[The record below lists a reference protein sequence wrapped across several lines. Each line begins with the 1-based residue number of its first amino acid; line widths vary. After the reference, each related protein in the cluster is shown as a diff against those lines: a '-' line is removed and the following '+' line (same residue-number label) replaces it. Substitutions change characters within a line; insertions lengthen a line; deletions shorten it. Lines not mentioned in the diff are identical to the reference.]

1 MGSGSVWET
10 LKQSK
15 RMKPLP
21 GSTGAGFKASSAANT
36 YSPPAAAA
44 APVAAAPVVS
54 SLSGEGSSVA
64 TGSVWA
70 GLASSKPMKPL
81 PGSTGPGFKTSAGFQ
96 ATAPAAAAA
105 PVAAAAPAAGSSGF
119 AIGSSPV
126 ASGNVWDVLRDSK
139 QMKPLKPAG
148 ASGNPYFAALG
159 GSSDVSVVEKQALVN
174 DAFAGMMKDI
184 KSLQSDMQIQVSAID
199 ELRDGITALEVL
211 VNDLQGTLEAVLD
224 ERDDL
229 RRQLAAA
236 KSELERL
243 YSKV

>member
-1 MGSGSVWET
+1 
-10 LKQSK
+10 
-15 RMKPLP
+15 
-21 GSTGAGFKASSAANT
+21 
-36 YSPPAAAA
+36 
-44 APVAAAPVVS
+44 
-54 SLSGEGSSVA
+54 
-64 TGSVWA
+64 
-70 GLASSKPMKPL
+70 
-81 PGSTGPGFKTSAGFQ
+81 
-96 ATAPAAAAA
+96 
-105 PVAAAAPAAGSSGF
+105 
-119 AIGSSPV
+119 
-126 ASGNVWDVLRDSK
+126 
-139 QMKPLKPAG
+139 
-148 ASGNPYFAALG
+148 LG